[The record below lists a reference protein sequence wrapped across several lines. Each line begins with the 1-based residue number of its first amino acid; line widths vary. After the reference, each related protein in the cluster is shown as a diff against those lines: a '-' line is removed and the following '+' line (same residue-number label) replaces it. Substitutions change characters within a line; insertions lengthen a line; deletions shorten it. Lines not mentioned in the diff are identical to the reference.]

1 MFNLNLKLMSNLIPT
16 VKNGSEG
23 NSNLGFRSLPNLS
36 SWIDDIFNNNFGN
49 EFVSNFNTG
58 ITLPAVNVLDNDED
72 YIVEMAVPGLK
83 KSDFDLSLDNQLLS
97 ISAEINVESEDANA
111 NYTRREFGYSSFK
124 RTFSLPET
132 VETEK
137 IKAKYEEGLLKVLLP
152 KRDEA
157 KKKPLKQIKIS

>member
-1 MFNLNLKLMSNLIPT
+1 MSNLIPT
-16 VKNGSEG
+16 VKNGSEK
-23 NSNLGFRSLPNLS
+23 NSNLGFRSLPSLS
-36 SWIDDIFNNNFGN
+36 SWMDDIINKSFGN

-58 ITLPAVNVLDNDED
+58 ITLPAVNVLDNAEE

-83 KSDFDLSLDNQLLS
+83 KSDFDISLDNQMLS
-97 ISAEINVESEDANA
+97 ISAERSTEHEDTDD

-132 VETEK
+132 VETDK
-137 IKAKYEEGLLKVLLP
+137 IKAKYEDGLLKVLLP

>member
-1 MFNLNLKLMSNLIPT
+1 MSNL
-16 VKNGSEG
+16 VKTSNNGSD
-23 NSNLGFRSLPNLS
+23 SNTSLGFRSLPSLS
-36 SWIDDIFNNNFGN
+36 SWMDDIFNKSFGN

-58 ITLPAVNVLDNDED
+58 ITLPAVNVLDNDDE

-83 KSDFDLSLDNQLLS
+83 KSDFDVNIDNQLLS
-97 ISAEINVESEDANA
+97 ISAESNTENEDTNE

-132 VETEK
+132 VETDK
-137 IKAKYEEGLLKVLLP
+137 IKAKYEDGLLKVMLP

>member
-1 MFNLNLKLMSNLIPT
+1 MSNLIPT
-16 VKNGSEG
+16 VKNGSG
-23 NSNLGFRSLPNLS
+23 RNSNLGFSSVPSLS
-36 SWIDDIFNNNFGN
+36 SWMDDILNKNFGN

-58 ITLPAVNVLDNDED
+58 ITLPAVNVLDTDDEF
-72 YIVEMAVPGLK
+72 IVEMAVPGLNK
-83 KSDFDLSLDNQLLS
+83 DDFDINLDNQLLS
-97 ISAEINVESEDANA
+97 ISAEISTENEEEKD

-137 IKAKYEEGLLKVLLP
+137 INAKYEDGLLKVTLP

-157 KKKPLKQIKIS
+157 KKKPSKQIKVS

>member
-1 MFNLNLKLMSNLIPT
+1 MFRP
-16 VKNGSEG
+16 
-23 NSNLGFRSLPNLS
+23 
-36 SWIDDIFNNNFGN
+36 IFNKSFGN

-58 ITLPAVNVLDNDED
+58 ITLPAVNVLDNDDE

-83 KSDFDLSLDNQLLS
+83 KSDFDVNIDNQLLS
-97 ISAEINVESEDANA
+97 ISAESNTENEDTNE

-132 VETEK
+132 VETDK
-137 IKAKYEEGLLKVLLP
+137 IKAKYEDGLLKVMLP

>member
-1 MFNLNLKLMSNLIPT
+1 MSNLIPT
-16 VKNGSEG
+16 VKNGSER

-36 SWIDDIFNNNFGN
+36 SWMDDVLNKNFGN

-58 ITLPAVNVLDNDED
+58 ITLPAVNVLDNADE
-72 YIVEMAVPGLK
+72 YVVEMAVPGLK
-83 KSDFDLSLDNQLLS
+83 KEDFDISLDNQMLS
-97 ISAEINVESEDANA
+97 ISAELNMENEETNE
-111 NYTRREFGYSSFK
+111 NYTRREFGYSSFQ

-132 VETEK
+132 VETDK
-137 IKAKYEEGLLKVLLP
+137 IKAKYEDGLLKVLLP